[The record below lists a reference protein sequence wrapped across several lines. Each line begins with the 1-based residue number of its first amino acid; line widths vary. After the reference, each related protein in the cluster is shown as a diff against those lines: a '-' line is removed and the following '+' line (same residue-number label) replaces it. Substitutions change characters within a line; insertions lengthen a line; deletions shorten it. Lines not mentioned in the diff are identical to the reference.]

1 MKMKPADVFGVC
13 YKCGSTDIQH
23 EDNGRP
29 GGKSWRSSITCGGC
43 GRRVIIH
50 SPASFNA
57 QERFQNERQAW
68 MNKE

>member
-29 GGKSWRSSITCGGC
+29 GGQSWRASITCKSC
-43 GRRVIIH
+43 KRHVIIH
-50 SPASFNA
+50 SPASLNA
-57 QERFQNERQAW
+57 QERFLNERQEW
-68 MNKE
+68 NKKE